1 MSGHSVPLPS
11 GLRLRAFR
19 FPGRVLQSRSFRL
32 IITVSPVLSVGAKR
46 EQVFLPASGLF
57 LPRSCASLASES
69 EAPLHLRERDHGKST
84 EFQKIDI
91 TRAIEGARAGGL
103 PVGRIEIEGGKI
115 IIVAASEAAA
125 SENDLDR
132 WMRDN
137 AR

>member
-1 MSGHSVPLPS
+1 MA
-11 GLRLRAFR
+11 RAT
-19 FPGRVLQSRSFRL
+19 SFR
-32 IITVSPVLSVGAKR
+32 
-46 EQVFLPASGLF
+46 
-57 LPRSCASLASES
+57 
-69 EAPLHLRERDHGKST
+69 KS
-84 EFQKIDI
+84 DI

-125 SENDLDR
+125 SENDLDK